1 MDTYNP
7 LPPFSPEIEK
17 YLFELTIRA
26 AGSSHHEISRETSP
40 STFVEEVDH
49 SMQSQNSEEFSESS
63 VISDIN
69 RERLD
74 YEESLDDRLLKEGN
88 TAIEQKKV
96 WFQHQLQKLEG
107 SCRAKL
113 EQEQNERQRKLKQS
127 QETSR
132 LEEIR
137 KLVPSCVGI
146 LIL

>member
-1 MDTYNP
+1 
-7 LPPFSPEIEK
+7 
-17 YLFELTIRA
+17 
-26 AGSSHHEISRETSP
+26 
-40 STFVEEVDH
+40 
-49 SMQSQNSEEFSESS
+49 MQSQNSEEFSESS